1 MYRKTISILIFTCL
15 CAIVHADDIRGKVT
29 DIGGKALPGASV
41 YWAETNIGEATLS
54 DGTFSIHMV
63 RDHKRLVASFLGYEN
78 DTISVTDSKAEVLFK
93 LREGV
98 ELESVV
104 VEGSVHGNYVKED
117 GLLKTESISFAGLCK
132 MACCSLAESF
142 ENSASVTVGFSD
154 AITGAKQIKMLGLA
168 GTYTQILDESR
179 PIMRGIAA
187 PYGLNYTPG
196 MWLNSIQV
204 SKGISSVTAGHE
216 AITGQINL
224 EHRKPTDNERL
235 FLNLYFD
242 NELRPEIN
250 LSSATPLTQ
259 DGRLSTVVLAHCSV
273 DTKSFDHNHDGFRD
287 MPQTRQISI
296 ANRWLYQFK
305 GGIQMRWG
313 AKYVSDSR
321 LGGMKDFKRYM
332 HDSPEWMLQNNIYG
346 SEVKNNEVN
355 AYLKIGCPVGKG
367 VFDSEQSDEKRNNVA
382 FAFDFDH
389 FTEDTYFGALRGY
402 NGRQNMG
409 NANLMYVHYFS
420 YRSSLNSGITASIR
434 RINENLDIVS
444 QAGEATPLL
453 FNRTENEVGL
463 YTEYSYTVKDRL
475 SLVAGLRYDRN
486 FFFRNHM
493 LTPRA
498 HIKWNITKSTVL
510 RASAGMGYRP
520 TDILTD
526 NIGIMATG
534 RDIVFLGEPVGEMNR
549 MEKALTVGGSIA
561 QTISTV
567 SHRDLTISFDYF
579 NTRLFH
585 SIVVDQER
593 DSQNIY
599 IYESDKKSYTNSYQ
613 LDLTWSP
620 VKNLDIFMTF
630 RYTDSRYTI
639 QRADGQ
645 FREVERPLTSQ
656 FKTLLNIQYATNLR
670 KWIFDFTAQLNG
682 KSRIPTQTGNL
693 EHSCYSPRYPMF
705 YAQVSRR
712 IKRWEIY
719 LGCENIGNYTQKN
732 PILNYETPYSTAFNS
747 SCVWGPLMGRKFYL
761 GIRFNLY

>member
-1 MYRKTISILIFTCL
+1 MKRKTIITLILTSLTLI
-15 CAIVHADDIRGKVT
+15 AYADDIKGKVT
-29 DIGGKALPGASV
+29 DMNGKALAGASV
-41 YWAETNIGEATLS
+41 YWADTNVGVATLLTG
-54 DGTFSIHMV
+54 DFSIHMV
-63 RDHKRLVASFLGYEN
+63 RDHEQLVASFLGYEN
-78 DTISVTDSKAEVLFK
+78 DTIRISDSKSDILFK

-98 ELESVV
+98 ELQSVTV
-104 VEGSVHGNYVKED
+104 DGGFHGNYVKED

-224 EHRKPTDNERL
+224 EHRKPSDHERM

-242 NELRPEIN
+242 SELRPEIN
-250 LSSATPLTQ
+250 LSSAMPVTK
-259 DGRLSTVVLAHCSV
+259 DSRLSTIILLHGSM
-273 DTKSFDHNHDGFRD
+273 DTKTHDKNNDNFCD
-287 MPQTRQISI
+287 MPKKRQASV
-296 ANRWLYQFK
+296 ANRWLYQFEN
-305 GGIQMRWG
+305 GMQMRWG
-313 AKYVSDSR
+313 VKYVSDYR
-321 LGGMKDFKRYM
+321 LGGMKNFRPGM
-332 HDSPEWMLQNNIYG
+332 MDSKEWMVANNIYG

-355 AYLKIGCPVGKG
+355 AYLKMGCPVGKG
-367 VFDSEQSDEKRNNVA
+367 IFNSTENDEKRNNIA
-382 FAFDFDH
+382 FVFDFDH
-389 FTEDTYFGALRGY
+389 FTEQTYFGALRGY

-409 NANLMYVHYFS
+409 NINMMYVHNFTYH
-420 YRSSLNSGITASIR
+420 SSLNSGITASLR
-434 RINENLDIVS
+434 RINENMDIASVG
-444 QAGEATPLL
+444 QENVTRL
-453 FNRTENEVGL
+453 FNRTENEVGA
-463 YTEYSYTVKDRL
+463 YTEYTYTTKDKL
-475 SLVAGLRYDRN
+475 SIVAGIRYDRN
-486 FFFRNHM
+486 FFFKKHM

-498 HIKWNITKSTVL
+498 HLKWNMTKSTVV
-510 RASAGMGYRP
+510 RASVGMGYRP
-520 TDILTD
+520 TDIITD

-534 RDIVFLGEPVGEMNR
+534 RNIVFLGKDFADMNR
-549 MEKALTVGGSIA
+549 MEKALTFGGSIA
-561 QTISTV
+561 QTFSTV

-585 SIVVDQER
+585 SIIVDQER
-593 DSQNIY
+593 DSENIY

-613 LDLTWSP
+613 VDLTWNP

-639 QRADGQ
+639 QRANGE
-645 FREVERPLTSQ
+645 FAEVERPLTSQ
-656 FKTLLNIQYATNLR
+656 FKTLLNIQYATHMR
-670 KWIFDFTAQLNG
+670 KWIFDFTAQING
-682 KSRIPTQTGNL
+682 RSRIPTQTGNL
-693 EHSCYSPRYPMF
+693 EQSTYSPRYPMF

-712 IKRWEIY
+712 IKHWEIY

-732 PILNYETPYSTAFNS
+732 PILNYKTPYTPAFNS